1 MLRVW
6 RAQYGKQIADLNTQ
20 TVRQLLQ
27 GVNACV
33 RSATFHFSDELG
45 AQSSAFGD
53 GLLRLMLFLA
63 DFPDSRSEPRV
74 RLAQL
79 SHLRRRQ

>member
-1 MLRVW
+1 
-6 RAQYGKQIADLNTQ
+6 
-20 TVRQLLQ
+20 
-27 GVNACV
+27 
-33 RSATFHFSDELG
+33 
-45 AQSSAFGD
+45 
-53 GLLRLMLFLA
+53 MLFLA